1 MESIVIDN
9 CVVSKFMGNGI
20 RITPISLAK
29 KINPSLNIDL
39 LQKKT
44 YGSRKNDNSILSQ
57 LTCGVLNYEDI
68 VTIS

>member
-29 KINPSLNIDL
+29 KMNPSLNIDL
-39 LQKKT
+39 LQKKHT
-44 YGSRKNDNSILSQ
+44 EVEKMIIQYYHN
-57 LTCGVLNYEDI
+57 
-68 VTIS
+68 